1 MRIIITGGAGFIG
14 SSAADA
20 LLARGD
26 EVLAIDSFC
35 DYYSP
40 ELKRRNVAEV
50 RAKDTNN
57 RFQLIE
63 ADIRD
68 AGAMRR
74 AFAAFRPDATI
85 HLAAM
90 AGVRPSIEDPALYYD
105 VNLMGTVRVLDAMR
119 ACGCKR
125 MVFASSS
132 SVYGNSPTAPFKE
145 TDPVDRPISPY
156 AATKKAGE
164 LLMHVEHALHGL
176 SVGCMRFFTVFGP
189 RQRPDLAINKFAHL
203 IRDGEPVPMY
213 GDGSTCRDYTFIADI
228 VDGVIRAL
236 DWTGGEAK
244 YDIFNLGGGHTVT
257 LLEMIQTLED
267 AIGKRADIQ
276 RLPMQPGD
284 VNRTDADQAHARAVL
299 GYAPK
304 TAFEQGVRQYVEWME
319 AQG

>member
-14 SSAADA
+14 SSVADA

-35 DYYSP
+35 NYYDP
-40 ELKRRNVAEV
+40 ALKRRNVAEV
-50 RAKDTNN
+50 RAKDTHD
-57 RFQLIE
+57 RFQLVE

-68 AGAMRR
+68 ADAMDR
-74 AFAAFRPDATI
+74 AFSAFKPDAVI

-90 AGVRPSIEDPALYYD
+90 AGVRPSIENPALYCD
-105 VNLMGTVRVLDAMR
+105 VNLMGTVRVLNAMR
-119 ACGCKR
+119 DSGCRR

-145 TDPVDRPISPY
+145 SDPVDMPISPY

-164 LLMHVEHALHGL
+164 LLMHVEHTLHGL
-176 SVGCMRFFTVFGP
+176 SAACMRFFTVFGP

-203 IRDGEPVPMY
+203 IKAGEPVPMY
-213 GDGSTCRDYTFIADI
+213 GDGGTTRDYTFIEDI
-228 VDGVIRAL
+228 VDGVVRAL
-236 DWTGGEAK
+236 DWTGGDAK

-257 LLEMIQTLED
+257 LREMIG
-267 AIGKRADIQ
+267 AIESALGKKADIL

-284 VNRTDADQAHARAVL
+284 VNRTDADGSHARQAL
-299 GYAPK
+299 GFEPK
-304 TAFEQGVRQYVEWME
+304 TSFERGIQKYVEWME